1 MVRADIRALVVIG
14 IVSALAGCG
23 GGSSGTSSSTAAG
36 TSAVSSASGITIS
49 GTPTTTIA
57 VGQAY
62 TMQASATSSSGSTV
76 GYSIQNKPA
85 WASFSTTTGLLQ
97 GTPSASNVGTYSNV
111 LISASDTAG
120 SASLPAF
127 SITVTAAGATSTAAG
142 AATRPASN
150 TGNGFFVANGQLYDP
165 TGQPF
170 RIRGVNRLHWD
181 SDSAAGIQKSG
192 ANTVRWDI
200 DFTRAAA
207 TNVSLIQTQSIQDG
221 EVPIVGNWTATC
233 STDPSAL
240 TSIVSTWV
248 SQAAQWTTLNEYLVV
263 DIANEWGP
271 ANSTVWRDSY
281 ISAISSLRSAGYTGL
296 ILVDSGGCGQDDADL
311 LQYSQAVFTSDPQ
324 RNVMFALHLY
334 GTANDYNAS
343 IKSIQKGNP
352 TVITLASN
360 SATHPFA
367 PQYTGSNSSYSGISA
382 YQISGVQGMT
392 QINGE
397 QASATTNVGGVPGA
411 WTVTLAV
418 DSSNWGNYTGGGT
431 LVDYNGNYALRI
443 ARLAALSKT
452 TGAVYIVGE
461 FGPGNNIGPS
471 PTTVTPA
478 EIITAAEANGI
489 GWIPWAWDDN
499 DLADGASD
507 NNWFSMT
514 YAGPGIYNTASDLTN
529 YGQDVVLN
537 PTYGITALAK
547 RASIFASNSSN

>member
-1 MVRADIRALVVIG
+1 M
-14 IVSALAGCG
+14 
-23 GGSSGTSSSTAAG
+23 
-36 TSAVSSASGITIS
+36 
-49 GTPTTTIA
+49 A

-62 TMQASATSSSGSTV
+62 SAQATATDSSGTAVS
-76 GYSIQNKPA
+76 YSIQNKPA
-85 WASFSTTTGLLQ
+85 WAAFSTTTGVLQ

-111 LISASDTAG
+111 LISASDAAG
-120 SASLPAF
+120 RASLPAF
-127 SITVTAAGATSTAAG
+127 SITVTTAGTTSTAAG
-142 AATRPASN
+142 SAIRPASN

-192 ANTVRWDI
+192 ANAVRWDI
-200 DFTRAAA
+200 DFTRAA
-207 TNVSLIQTQSIQDG
+207 TDNVDLVQTQSIQDG
-221 EVPIVGNWTATC
+221 EVPIVGNWTGTC

-240 TSIVSTWV
+240 SSIVSTWV
-248 SQAAQWTTLNEYLVV
+248 AQAAQWTTLNEYLIV

-281 ISAISSLRSAGYTGL
+281 ISAISSLRGAGYTGL
-296 ILVDSGGCGQDDADL
+296 ILVDSGGCGQDDVDL
-311 LQYSQAVFTSDPQ
+311 LQYSQAVFDSDPQ
-324 RNVMFALHLY
+324 RNVMFAVHLY
-334 GTANDYNAS
+334 GGANDTSAS
-343 IKSIQKGNP
+343 ISSIQKGNP

-360 SATHPFA
+360 SPTHPFA
-367 PQYTGSNSSYSGISA
+367 TSFTGSNNSFSGVSA
-382 YQISGVQGMT
+382 YEVSGVQGMT

-397 QASATTNVGGVPGA
+397 QPAPTNVGGVPGA
-411 WTVTLAV
+411 WTVTLSV
-418 DSSNWGNYTGGGT
+418 DSSSWGNYAGGGT

-443 ARLAALSKT
+443 ARLAALSQS

-461 FGPGNNIGPS
+461 FGPGENIGPS

-547 RASIFASNSSN
+547 RASIFTSN